1 MSRAKNGQ
9 PTRTTITMK
18 DVARL
23 ADVSQ
28 STVSRVLSAS
38 SSTAVPI
45 SEETAQRINDAVK
58 QLGYYPNLTARALRS
73 QKTHMIAMMI
83 ADIANPYYHFMVR
96 KVQEVARQHNYDVLI
111 SISNHE
117 QDNELHFIEAMM
129 RRPVDGVILT
139 PYHLTDV
146 ELSKL
151 IERTN
156 VPVAV
161 LSRRFTSA
169 GVDGIYSD
177 DGLAVYKATQWLI
190 RERKH
195 ERIAFVGVPGTRPGE
210 RRMQAFLKAMQEAGL
225 PTPAKY
231 QKGGDF
237 GSEAGEKVMRE
248 LMALKTRPTAVFAC
262 NDLMAL
268 GCIAVAQD
276 LGLRVPEDVAVMG
289 FDDIPEASRMRPRLT
304 TVAQHPLEM
313 GEMLAQA
320 LFERIE
326 GKVSGS
332 ARLLEVPCK
341 LMVRESA

>member
-1 MSRAKNGQ
+1 MKNGRN
-9 PTRTTITMK
+9 TRTKVTMR

-38 SSTAVPI
+38 SSPTAVPI

-58 QLGYYPNLTARALRS
+58 QLGYYPNLTARALRG

-96 KVQEVARQHNYDVLI
+96 RVQEVARQHNYDVLI
-111 SISNHE
+111 SISNHDK
-117 QDNELHFIEAMM
+117 DNELHFVEAMM
-129 RRPVDGVILT
+129 RRPVDGVIIT
-139 PYHLTDV
+139 PYHLTEK
-146 ELSKL
+146 ELGAL
-151 IERTN
+151 IERTS
-156 VPVAV
+156 VPVTV
-161 LSRRFTSA
+161 LSRRFA
-169 GVDGIYSD
+169 AIGVDGIYSD
-177 DGLAVYKATQWLI
+177 DGLAVYEATQWLI
-190 RERKH
+190 QKRKH
-195 ERIAFVGVPGTRPGE
+195 KRIAFIGVPGTRPGD

-225 PTPAKY
+225 PTPDNY
-231 QKGGDF
+231 QKAGDF
-237 GSEAGEKVMRE
+237 GSEAGERAMRE
-248 LMALKTRPTAVFAC
+248 LMALPPRQRPTAVFAS

-289 FDDIPEASRMRPRLT
+289 FDDIPEASRTRPRLT

-313 GEMLAQA
+313 GEKLAEA

-326 GKVSGS
+326 GKASGA
-332 ARLLEVPCK
+332 ARLFEVPCK
-341 LMVRESA
+341 LMMRESA